1 MVLLWWWFLL
11 PFVCTRGRRC
21 HAQYAPCCTP
31 LRSVRAQTSGRVLC
45 GCAVCWAAGT
55 AVWDAGVGTGV
66 GVVPVG
72 TVNNGPGSPDS
83 AGSGSEPGTPT
94 RAQQQQQQQRSDDG
108 GALSAVQEV
117 DESSPA
123 SALGGDSSASSQGG
137 AIPDAVVLRPG
148 MGMHCE
154 SSVAGGV

>member
-1 MVLLWWWFLL
+1 M
-11 PFVCTRGRRC
+11 
-21 HAQYAPCCTP
+21 
-31 LRSVRAQTSGRVLC
+31 
-45 GCAVCWAAGT
+45 
-55 AVWDAGVGTGV
+55 WDAGVGTGV

-94 RAQQQQQQQRSDDG
+94 RAQQQQQRSDDG